1 MFIFVVMFISCLVYL
16 FNLVLLKIEAVA
28 ANESDSGIG
37 AVTFGDPVRDAT
49 FNPTFT
55 FSTYTPVSTTKVKK
69 YIR

>member
-37 AVTFGDPVRDAT
+37 AVTYLSNAMDIFGAKL
-49 FNPTFT
+49 
-55 FSTYTPVSTTKVKK
+55 STTT
-69 YIR
+69 YS